1 MTDDDNLSEI
11 KIGCLGDSSV
21 GKTLLAKKYV
31 KDPTLKEFWVS
42 TSELP
47 FSIYN
52 KIDYTISTIG
62 VEFLKTKRILSDGN
76 KYKVIIYDTA
86 GQERYKSLSLNS
98 IKHCDGVILIYDITN
113 RESFKS
119 ISEWIKNIYDI
130 KDNDFPLILIGN
142 KCDLKVQREVSTEE
156 GLEAAEQYKTKYFK
170 QMLKKE

>member
-31 KDPTLKEFWVS
+31 KDP
-42 TSELP
+42 
-47 FSIYN
+47 